1 MVVGSNPTRLATS
14 DHQPQRSEPNPT
26 RRRHEAAR
34 TVPGMLRL
42 HGRVRTAK
50 RHRPA
55 DRVFIAVLVI
65 GFLAIALL
73 LVTIYPSPMHLLRIY

>member
-1 MVVGSNPTRLATS
+1 
-14 DHQPQRSEPNPT
+14 
-26 RRRHEAAR
+26 
-34 TVPGMLRL
+34 MLRL

-73 LVTIYPSPMHLLRIY
+73 LVTIYPSPMHLLRVY